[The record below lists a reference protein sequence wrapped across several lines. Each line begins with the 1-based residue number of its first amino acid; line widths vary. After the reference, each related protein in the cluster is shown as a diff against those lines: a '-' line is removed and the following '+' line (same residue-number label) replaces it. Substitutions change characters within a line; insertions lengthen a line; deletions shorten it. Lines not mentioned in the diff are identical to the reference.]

1 MGDGL
6 LKWFEGKMNV
16 VVDKITKGEELN
28 VEETWIMLFF
38 VTMDRYDRKF
48 SSLEGK
54 IEYLTK
60 KVGELEEQIGKLEE
74 QIKLMRTES
83 FIKEILES
91 GGMREKSLR
100 AHSS

>member
-1 MGDGL
+1 
-6 LKWFEGKMNV
+6 MNV

-60 KVGELEEQIGKLEE
+60 KVGELEEQI
-74 QIKLMRTES
+74 KLMRTES

>member
-1 MGDGL
+1 

-60 KVGELEEQIGKLEE
+60 KVGELEEQI
-74 QIKLMRTES
+74 KLMRTES

>member
-60 KVGELEEQIGKLEE
+60 KVGELEEQI
-74 QIKLMRTES
+74 KLMRTEN